1 MWDNIN
7 ENMLVNNDVD
17 IVSFLMDKDDIYKDR
32 FVYFVGGN
40 DMKIIVLMSDIE
52 VDGEGILIF

>member
-52 VDGEGILIF
+52 VDGERILIF

>member
-7 ENMLVNNDVD
+7 ENMLVNNEVD